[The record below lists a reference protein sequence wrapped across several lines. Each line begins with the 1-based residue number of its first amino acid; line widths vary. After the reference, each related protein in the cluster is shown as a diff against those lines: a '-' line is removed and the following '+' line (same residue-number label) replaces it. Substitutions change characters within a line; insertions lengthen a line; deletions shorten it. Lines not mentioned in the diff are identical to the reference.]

1 MGTTLSTGLSLVKS
15 RIVVNLVEVERKGK
29 VLTRADFGCLR
40 GVPTLNVTRG
50 CEFACTYCYARAY
63 PEAPVGEVRLYRNLP
78 AKLAAELD
86 HPRRRRPV
94 DRVVFNTASDCF
106 QTHPDILE
114 TTYRAMRVLLERGVG
129 FSFLT
134 KGWVPPRFVR
144 LFRDHPRRVSPRVGL
159 VSIDPRFRN
168 VFEPGAASPDERLDS
183 IERLVAAGLEV
194 EVRID
199 PIIPFHGD
207 DPASIRRLL
216 AAVDERGVK
225 TITLSYLHLRYA
237 IMDQLRRELPPREL
251 ALIATCY
258 RSRAGGPDGPALRS
272 RLIPAGLRR
281 KGYARF
287 VEAAGELGITPLV
300 CACKNPDIPAQL
312 CSRSLAPNDAGARPE
327 RGRQLSLFPCWT
339 VDFRVEKR

>member
-1 MGTTLSTGLSLVKS
+1 M
-15 RIVVNLVEVERKGK
+15 NLVEIERKGK

-78 AKLAAELD
+78 EKLAAELD
-86 HPRRRRPV
+86 NPRRRRPV

-106 QTHPDILE
+106 QTHPDVLE

-134 KGWVPPRFVR
+134 KGTVPPRFVR
-144 LFRDHPRRVSPRVGL
+144 LFRDHPRRVSARVGL
-159 VSIDPRFRN
+159 VSTDLRFRD
-168 VFEPGAASPDERLDS
+168 VFEPGAAAPHERLDS

-207 DPASIRRLL
+207 DPASIRRVL
-216 AAVDERGVK
+216 AAVGERGVR
-225 TITLSYLHLRYA
+225 TVTLSYLHLRPA

-251 ALIATCY
+251 ALLATCFK
-258 RSRAGGPDGPALRS
+258 AGSPVEASAPNAIRS

-300 CACKNPDIPAQL
+300 CACKNPDSPAQL
-312 CSRSLAPNDAGARPE
+312 CSRSFAPIDAGARPA
-327 RGRQLSLFPCWT
+327 RGRQLGLFPC
-339 VDFRVEKR
+339 

>member
-1 MGTTLSTGLSLVKS
+1 VH
-15 RIVVNLVEVERKGK
+15 LVEVDRKGK

-86 HPRRRRPV
+86 NPRRRRPV

-106 QTHPDILE
+106 QTHPDVLD
-114 TTYRAMRVLLERGVG
+114 TTFRAMRVLLERGVG

-134 KGWVPPRFVR
+134 KGSVPPRFVR
-144 LFRDHPRRVSPRVGL
+144 LFRDHPRRVSARVGL
-159 VSIDPRFRN
+159 VSTARRFRD
-168 VFEPGAASPDERLDS
+168 VFEPGAAAPDERLES
-183 IERLVAAGLEV
+183 IERLVAAGLEP

-216 AAVDERGVK
+216 AAVSERGVR
-225 TITLSYLHLRYA
+225 TVTLSYLHLRPA

-251 ALIATCY
+251 ALLATCFKE
-258 RSRAGGPDGPALRS
+258 RHNDRPSR

-312 CSRSLAPNDAGARPE
+312 CSQSLAPDDAGARPV
-327 RGRQLSLFPCWT
+327 RGRQLRLFPC
-339 VDFRVEKR
+339 